1 MSASDIPAKVVT
13 ATKWASVI
21 SHVKANRIEYLVLVA
36 ILHMAGLIDKAYG
49 QVSGVC
55 L

>member
-1 MSASDIPAKVVT
+1 MKTEVAT

-21 SHVKANRIEYLVLVA
+21 SHVKNNRIEYLVLVA
-36 ILHMAGLIDKAYG
+36 ILHMAGLFDKAHS

-55 L
+55 F

>member
-1 MSASDIPAKVVT
+1 MNDATTTVVT
-13 ATKWASVI
+13 ATKWASII

-49 QVSGVC
+49 HVSGVC